1 MIYHVRDDVL
11 RMVLC
16 VVWVIKLLPAHTVLV
31 CNCARDRVAKS
42 TVTALDAAQVDRKE
56 F

>member
-1 MIYHVRDDVL
+1 MHGFMCGLGNQTIARAHRL
-11 RMVLC
+11 R
-16 VVWVIKLLPAHTVLV
+16 V
-31 CNCARDRVAKS
+31 CNCARDRVAMS